1 MRRTTQL
8 SLALGALAAAAIAVA
23 CREATTSPARD
34 VGTINAGPPLPKKPD
49 EGGCASFRLTGGGRV
64 DQRDHA
70 GFAKSTPQ
78 SRDFATFGFQARP
91 TKACPPTDGSGQFQ
105 WNEHNPDEPLG
116 GGFAFHGRVTFFTT
130 PTDGSDASQCGRFGG
145 FGRLNLRNGATTED
159 VPFEVNHA
167 CDVAEP
173 GVGNDHIKLTIG
185 TTVSPLYT
193 RHGIL
198 SGGNIQKHRLT
209 GNF

>member
-1 MRRTTQL
+1 MSKARHS
-8 SLALGALAAAAIAVA
+8 SLALGALAAALIAVA
-23 CREATTSPARD
+23 CQTEP
-34 VGTINAGPPLPKKPD
+34 VGAPSFGVKPPPPPKKD
-49 EGGCASFRLTGGGRV
+49 EGGCANFRLTGGGRI
-64 DQRDHA
+64 DERDHT

-105 WNEHNPDEPLG
+105 WNEHNPDGFG
-116 GGFAFHGRVTFFTT
+116 GGFSFHGRVTFFTT
-130 PTDGSDASQCGRFGG
+130 PTDETAGDSRCGRFGG
-145 FGRLNLRNGATTED
+145 SGTLRTRNSGTSEN

-167 CDVAEP
+167 CDNGEP
-173 GVGNDHIKLTIG
+173 GVGNDHIKLTIS
-185 TTVSPLYT
+185 TVYT

-198 SGGNIQKHRLT
+198 SGGNIQQHRLT